1 MDQPRLEKVLALMK
15 IMSGKQTFS
24 IDELAEKM
32 GTSYRSIY
40 RYIDT
45 FRSAGFVVNKVHGN
59 VYRIAKMPSS
69 FKELDKLVYFSEEE
83 ARLLGNLIQG
93 LDAANTLKAGLGKKL
108 SAVCEMTSIGSFVEN
123 KDHAAAV
130 QSLSDAIRNKK
141 AVILRQYASA
151 NSSMTRDRKVE
162 PFAFTTNFI
171 DVWAYDVEDGC
182 NKLFKIARIG
192 GVDAE
197 SDWKHEEEHKAGF
210 LDIFRMSSFT
220 QTHVK
225 LEMSLRAKN
234 LLFEEYP
241 LAPSEVHQEDGKWI
255 LDTMVSC
262 MEGVGRFVTG
272 LATEVRVIDSPELS
286 EYVKDYLTKALT
298 IQNNQ

>member
-45 FRSAGFVVNKVHGN
+45 FRSAGFVVDKVHGN

-93 LDAANTLKAGLGKKL
+93 LDATNTLKAGLGKKL
-108 SAVCEMTSIGSFVEN
+108 SAVCEMTSIGTFIEN
-123 KDHAAAV
+123 KNHAASV
-130 QSLSDAIRNKK
+130 QALSDAIRDKR
-141 AVILRQYASA
+141 AVILRQYESA
-151 NSSMTRDRKVE
+151 NSGITRDRKVE

-197 SDWKHEEEHKAGF
+197 SDWNHEKEHKAGF

-234 LLFEEYP
+234 LLCEEYP

-255 LDTMVSC
+255 LDTMVSS
-262 MEGVGRFVTG
+262 MEGVGRFVMG
-272 LATEVRVIDSPELS
+272 LADEVRVVDSPEL
-286 EYVKDYLTKALT
+286 ETFVKSKLQKL
-298 IQNNQ
+298 Q

>member
-1 MDQPRLEKVLALMK
+1 MK

-45 FRSAGFVVNKVHGN
+45 FRSAGFVVDKVHGN

-93 LDAANTLKAGLGKKL
+93 LDATNTLKAGLGKKL

-130 QSLSDAIRNKK
+130 QALSDAIRNKK

-234 LLFEEYP
+234 LLCEEYP
-241 LAPSEVHQEDGKWI
+241 LAPSEVYQEDGKWI